1 MAFNKIILRHN
12 VNAPTTA
19 TTAVTGEILVRH
31 AQDGKDVALYTL
43 RNDGK
48 TFEAIPS
55 KTYVDNAVSAVD
67 NKLKETVVVGSTN
80 ITVTP
85 STDGNVTTY
94 TVGAKD
100 LLVKSDKTVLNT
112 DKQNVATGNG
122 TEAYLQ
128 VSSSTAATGTTYVVK
143 GYNIANT
150 SSVSAVA
157 GRMDD
162 AEGRLDTLED
172 FLYSG
177 DTDNVID
184 KVSDIIQWFSGVT
197 EETSGATKIINTVEK
212 LDSALTGFDA
222 TNTVA
227 KALSDKTDT
236 GVTSALSDKVTAIEE
251 TLNGKDGKNGLV
263 DEVVKKIKVN
273 TTSSTTE
280 LVPSNNVID
289 LTSIVINC
297 GTY

>member
-67 NKLKETVVVGSTN
+67 GKLKETVVEGSTN

-85 STDGNVTTY
+85 ITNGNVTTY
-94 TVGAKD
+94 TVEAKD
-100 LLVKSDKTVLNT
+100 LLVKSDKTVLDT
-112 DKQNVATGNG
+112 TKQNVATGNG

-128 VSSSTAATGTTYVVK
+128 VSSNTATTGTTYVVK
-143 GYNIANT
+143 GYNIAST

-157 GRMDD
+157 GRVDD

-177 DTDNVID
+177 DPNNVID
-184 KVSDIIQWFSGVT
+184 KVSDIIEWFSGVT

-227 KALSDKTDT
+227 KALSGKTDT
-236 GVTSALSDKVTAIEE
+236 GVTSALSAKVTAIEE
-251 TLNGKDGKNGLV
+251 TLNGKDGKSGLV

-273 TTSSTTE
+273 TTSGTTE
-280 LVPSNNVID
+280 LAPSNNVID

>member
-1 MAFNKIILRHN
+1 MGFNKIILKHS

-67 NKLKETVVVGSTN
+67 GRLKESVVEGSDN

-85 STDGNVTTY
+85 STNGNVTTY
-94 TVGAKD
+94 TVEAKD
-100 LLVKSDKTVLNT
+100 LLVKSDKTVLDT
-112 DKQNVATGNG
+112 TKQNVATGNG

-128 VSSSTAATGTTYVVK
+128 VSSNTTTTGTTYIVK

-157 GRMDD
+157 GRMDT
-162 AEGRLDTLED
+162 AEGRLDTIED

-177 DTDNVID
+177 DTDNVINR
-184 KVSDIIQWFSGVT
+184 VTDIIEWFSGVT
-197 EETSGATKIINTVEK
+197 EESSGATKIINTVED
-212 LDSALTGFDA
+212 LDSALTGFSA
-222 TNTVA
+222 ENTVA
-227 KALSDKTDT
+227 KALSGKTDT
-236 GVTSALSDKVTAIEE
+236 SVTSALSAKVTTIEE
-251 TLNGKDGKNGLV
+251 TLNGKDGNDGLV
-263 DEVVKKIKVN
+263 NEVVKKIKVN
-273 TTSSTTE
+273 TASGTVELEPTNNIIDFTE
-280 LVPSNNVID
+280 VI
-289 LTSIVINC
+289 INC